1 MVDQLRGKVGGLD
14 MRTVLQDINR
24 IPGVTGSFVLD
35 RAGEIEA
42 VELPSVFSADM
53 VGVAGRMLAQTA
65 LGIEA
70 LQKAVAEMNFLFE
83 AGRVI
88 VRGFEGGLI
97 CVLAVENVSVPL
109 LNMTLNA
116 AVKRAAELAGQARPA
131 EKARPAGVQD
141 VAARSGS
148 GGTGGSAGQSQTAD
162 PGGATQ
168 DEARGMAPA
177 KPVQARKEKYS
188 DLSAWGAIGVG
199 YMAGGSTIG
208 NGKKPGKAVASNT
221 PDTAE
226 GSTGDEGGGST
237 ADRVHKE
244 VAAARQTPRTPE
256 PVDESEAERRLLE
269 TLGIKR

>member
-1 MVDQLRGKVGGLD
+1 MDQLRGKVGGSD

-109 LNMTLNA
+109 LNMTLSA
-116 AVKRAAELAGQARPA
+116 AVKRAAELAGQPRPA
-131 EKARPAGVQD
+131 EKARPAGMQD
-141 VAARSGS
+141 AAARSGS
-148 GGTGGSAGQSQTAD
+148 GRTGGSAGQSQTAD

-168 DEARGMAPA
+168 HEARGMAPA

-199 YMAGGSTIG
+199 YMADGSTIG
-208 NGKKPGKAVASNT
+208 NGKKPGKAASNT
-221 PDTAE
+221 PDAAE
-226 GSTGDEGGGST
+226 GSRGNEGGGST

-244 VAAARQTPRTPE
+244 VADARQTPRTPE